1 VVKEKY
7 HKKSGVVNHKK
18 RTKIENYCKE
28 KNMNAKELLLECKVR
43 LKLESDYALAKKL
56 EIANPR
62 MSDYM
67 LGKVKLDTYTLTR
80 IAMTLGRDPMRLI
93 AEYEAATEKNEV
105 KKNFWEG
112 FISRASKAG
121 KAGTLA
127 LIFISSLLTG
137 LNADKPRGLKPA

>member
-1 VVKEKY
+1 
-7 HKKSGVVNHKK
+7 
-18 RTKIENYCKE
+18 
-28 KNMNAKELLLECKVR
+28 MNAKELLLECKVR

-56 EIANPR
+56 DIPRAR
-62 MSDYM
+62 MSEYM
-67 LGKVKLDTYTLTR
+67 NGKVNPDVYALTR
-80 IAMTLGRDPMRLI
+80 IALTLGRDPIRLI

-105 KKNFWEG
+105 KKTFWQG

-137 LNADKPRGLKPA
+137 LNADKPRGLKSA